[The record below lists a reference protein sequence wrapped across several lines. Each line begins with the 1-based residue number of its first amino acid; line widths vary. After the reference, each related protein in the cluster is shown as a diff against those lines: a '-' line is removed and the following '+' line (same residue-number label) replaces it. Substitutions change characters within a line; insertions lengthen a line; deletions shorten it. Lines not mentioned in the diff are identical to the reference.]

1 MVPVTEKTEL
11 QKALERQMVLC
22 EELCIKE
29 VLKKFLGRP
38 ATIEDAKLCSQILSD
53 PWDGTYKLLY
63 NHTLLGTVRYIQEPD
78 DFRVEFIAI
87 QKQN

>member
-1 MVPVTEKTEL
+1 MNAAKEDQY
-11 QKALERQMVLC
+11 QKALERQMVRC
-22 EELCIKE
+22 EEACIKE
-29 VLKKFLGRP
+29 VLKKYLGRE
-38 ATIEDAKLCSQILSD
+38 ATIEDAKLCGQIVSD

-63 NHTLLGTVRYIQEPD
+63 NHILLGTVRYISESD